1 MANNVID
8 LAELRKLIDAQAAVP
23 PRASAQPPSQAPAG
37 AHGERRDPQET
48 AEALTFPPVTL
59 ADEAELAAAVPRV
72 PLVADAVRLAAWTG
86 TRPVTAEGLLP
97 EADARA
103 AAEELGLDPSRL
115 RLVWIVAVNTGL
127 LRILGGRAS
136 RGPLPD
142 RLTPE
147 ATLEFWDGVV
157 MDVLDR
163 ADEGL
168 TGSAIVDGHLAE
180 MLATVYSVR
189 SGVAIANLA
198 RGILQSHEVACAPG
212 QTEMRRLAASLP
224 AELLQALSLLTYCG
238 LVEQTAS
245 GRTALT
251 PLGVWAIRRDLL
263 REGHDAP
270 TTAEVEVFADL
281 SAAELV
287 DALVNGTATQSAVA
301 GWLERRPPEQAARE
315 LIAIAAEGT
324 AGQRGAV
331 GAVLEELGPEAEK
344 PLREALG
351 RPLMRRY
358 AASWLH
364 IRDLDAPALSPEDH
378 TWIAVDSLAAL
389 MHLSGHAADRLD
401 TPEPG
406 EDLIRLI
413 AGMPAAGHPD
423 TVAVLDMLARAH
435 DDPAVVKAARKAAMK
450 ARSLAHTKLG

>member
-1 MANNVID
+1 MCSKFRGVANNVFD
-8 LAELRKLIDAQAAVP
+8 LAELRKLIDEQSAVP
-23 PRASAQPPSQAPAG
+23 PRPP
-37 AHGERRDPQET
+37 EET
-48 AEALTFPPVTL
+48 PVAEQEALTFPPVLL
-59 ADEAELAAAVPRV
+59 AADAELAGIVPTV
-72 PLVADAVRLAAWTG
+72 PLVADAIRLMSWTG
-86 TRPVTAEGLLP
+86 TREVTPEGLP
-97 EADARA
+97 VEADAHA
-103 AAEELGLDPSRL
+103 AAAELGLDAVRL

-127 LRILGGRAS
+127 LQISGGRAS
-136 RGPLPD
+136 RGPLPE
-142 RLTPE
+142 RLSVE

-168 TGSAIVDGHLAE
+168 TGSAVVDEHLAE

-198 RGILQSHEVACAPG
+198 RGILQSHEVACEPG
-212 QTEMRRLAASLP
+212 AIEMRRLAASLP
-224 AELLQALSLLTYCG
+224 AELLDALSLLAYCG
-238 LVEQTAS
+238 LVEQTAA

-251 PLGVWAIRRDLL
+251 SLGVWAVRRDLL

-287 DALVNGTATQSAVA
+287 EALVKGAATQSAVA
-301 GWLERRPPEQAARE
+301 GWLERRPPAQAAHD
-315 LIAIAAEGT
+315 LIEIAAEGT

-331 GAVLEELGPEAEK
+331 GAILEELGPEAEA
-344 PLREALG
+344 PVREALD

-364 IRDLDAPALSPEDH
+364 IRDLAAPTLSPDDH

-389 MHLSGHAADRLD
+389 MHLSGPATGRLD
-401 TPEPG
+401 PEPG
-406 EDLIRLI
+406 EDLIRLV
-413 AGMPAAGHPD
+413 GQMPAVGHPD
-423 TVAVLDMLARAH
+423 TIAVLDMLATAH
-435 DDPAVVKAARKAAMK
+435 DDKAVVKAARKAAMK